1 MAYVDAKHMKASNSK
16 LHLSDDLL
24 ISQPKPLSAKSSFL
38 KVLAIASLAV
48 ACTLFV
54 FALPTGNLS
63 DSIDKETKG
72 SHPDIIPNKP
82 QGGKNEEQSHARVIL
97 KEPQNY
103 TIMGRNPA
111 YLIEAH
117 NGVVATENLRCSN
130 MGVDVLRKGGSA
142 VDAAIAA
149 TLCIGVVNS
158 FSSGIGGGG
167 YMTVRVPPANSD
179 EKSKTYTIDFR
190 GMAPAATTPTMFN
203 GRIEKSAFGGMA
215 MLIPGELAGL
225 QMAHKEWGALSWK
238 EIVVPNAE
246 LAMGW
251 TVDKELARRLQW
263 FPELFTKDEDFSPI
277 FAPDGTILEE
287 GDMIERNNYAE
298 TLLKVAEGGA
308 EVFYNGGDITK
319 ALVEKVNQTG
329 GHATLEDFANYRPL
343 MYRSLEGSYR
353 GKKLYTPRAPSSGPV
368 LLHMLN
374 LMEGY
379 NFTRRNGLDTHRM
392 VEAMKFG
399 NAEKS
404 RMSDPRYRFDTT
416 LIDEIH
422 TKQFADEIRE
432 RLDDSKT
439 HPAEYYR
446 PLYTLKP
453 DPGTSHVSVVDKTGM
468 MVSITSSV
476 NWYWG
481 SHVLDSKTGVVLNN
495 HMNDFSTFNET
506 NIFGEFPARW
516 NLPMPGKR
524 PLSSM
529 CPTIVENADG
539 SPYIAIG
546 ASGGPTI
553 FPAVF
558 QTLINIIDY
567 DLDPS
572 EAIEF
577 GRLHDQLKPE
587 ATYADDSYRA
597 DILEALRRQ
606 RHNIQVLDIYRNG
619 SSCVQAVM
627 RDPKSGLLMGAS
639 DSRKNGV
646 AAGY

>member
-1 MAYVDAKHMKASNSK
+1 MAYIDEQFPKDIKSKFNIGNVLFIPQPEPPKAKR
-16 LHLSDDLL
+16 
-24 ISQPKPLSAKSSFL
+24 SFL
-38 KVLAIASLAV
+38 KLLAVTTLAV
-48 ACTLFV
+48 ACTLCV
-54 FALPTGNLS
+54 FALPTGK
-63 DSIDKETKG
+63 DAKG
-72 SHPDIIPNKP
+72 SHPDIILKTPKGNKN
-82 QGGKNEEQSHARVIL
+82 GNENHARVIL
-97 KEPQNY
+97 KEPQDY

-111 YLIEAH
+111 YLIEADH
-117 NGVVATENLRCSN
+117 GVVATENKRCSN
-130 MGVDVLRKGGSA
+130 LGVDILRKEGTA

-167 YMTVRVPPANSD
+167 YMTVRVPPPNPG
-179 EKSKTYTIDFR
+179 EKSKVYTIDFR

-203 GRIEKSAFGGMA
+203 GRKNDSETGGLSI
-215 MLIPGELAGL
+215 LIPGELAGL
-225 QMAHKEWGALSWK
+225 QLAHDEWGALSWK
-238 EIVVPNAE
+238 EIVVRNAE

-263 FPELFTKDEDFSPI
+263 FSETFIKDPDFNRI
-277 FAPDGTILEE
+277 FAPNGTILGE
-287 GDMIERNNYAE
+287 GDMIERNDYAR
-298 TLLKVAEGGA
+298 TLLRVAEEGA
-308 EVFYNGGDITK
+308 QVFYNGSDITL
-319 ALVEKVNQTG
+319 ALVAKINATG
-329 GHATLEDFANYRPL
+329 GHATLKDFEDYKPL
-343 MYRSLEGSYR
+343 LYRSLEGTYH

-374 LMEGY
+374 LVEGY

-404 RMSDPRYRFDTT
+404 RMSDPRFRYDTT

-432 RLDDSKT
+432 RLDDGRT
-439 HPAEYYR
+439 HPTEYYR

-453 DPGTSHVSVVDKTGM
+453 DPGTSHVSVVDTNGM
-468 MVSITSSV
+468 MVSITSSI
-476 NWYWG
+476 NSFWG
-481 SHVLDSKTGVVLNN
+481 SRVLDPQTGVVLNN
-495 HMNDFSTFNET
+495 HMNDFSMFNET
-506 NIFGEFPARW
+506 NLYGEFPARW
-516 NLPMPGKR
+516 NLPKAGKR

-529 CPTIVENADG
+529 CPTIVETADG

-567 DLDPS
+567 ELDPS

-577 GRLHDQLKPE
+577 GRLHNQLKPE
-587 ATYADDSYRA
+587 GTYADETYRA
-597 DILEALRRQ
+597 DILEALSRR
-606 RHNIQVLDIYRNG
+606 RHHIEVLDIYRNG

-627 RDPKSGLLMGAS
+627 RDPMSGRFLGAS

>member
-1 MAYVDAKHMKASNSK
+1 MAYVDEKHLEDSK
-16 LHLSDDLL
+16 FDSRDTLPLHQRDP
-24 ISQPKPLSAKSSFL
+24 PKKSFL
-38 KVLAIASLAV
+38 KVVAIAGLAV
-48 ACTLFV
+48 ACTLCILV
-54 FALPTGNLS
+54 LPRAFDG
-63 DSIDKETKG
+63 TKG
-72 SHPDIIPNKP
+72 AKKYHP
-82 QGGKNEEQSHARVIL
+82 RVIL
-97 KEPQNY
+97 KEPYNIT
-103 TIMGRNPA
+103 TIPRNPA
-111 YLIEAH
+111 YLIEAQ
-117 NGVVATENLRCSN
+117 NGVVATENKRCSN

-142 VDAAIAA
+142 VDAAISA

-167 YMTVRVPPANSD
+167 YMTVRVPPAGPGD
-179 EKSKTYTIDFR
+179 KSKAFTIDFR

-203 GRIEKSAFGGMA
+203 GRIEKSASGGLA
-215 MLIPGELAGL
+215 MLIPGEVAGL
-225 QMAHKEWGALSWK
+225 QMAHNEWGALSWK
-238 EIVVPNAE
+238 EVVVPNAE

-251 TVDKELARRLQW
+251 TVDKELARRIKW
-263 FPELFTKDEDFSPI
+263 FPELFTKDPDFSSI
-277 FAPDGTILEE
+277 FAPNGTLLGE
-287 GDMIERNNYAE
+287 GDMIERNNYAR
-298 TLLKVAEGGA
+298 TLLRIADEGA
-308 EVFYNGGDITK
+308 EVFYNGSDITL
-319 ALVEKVNQTG
+319 ALVAKVNATG

-343 MYRSLEGSYR
+343 LYRSLEGTYR
-353 GKKLYTPRAPSSGPV
+353 GKTLYTPRAPSAGPV

-404 RMSDPRYRFDTT
+404 RMSDPRFRYDTT

-432 RLDDSKT
+432 RLDDRRT
-439 HPAEYYR
+439 QPAEYYR

-453 DPGTSHVSVVDKTGM
+453 DPGTSHISVVDKTGM
-468 MVSITSSV
+468 MVSVTSSV
-476 NWYWG
+476 NWFWG
-481 SHVLDSKTGVVLNN
+481 AQVLDPESGIVLNN

-529 CPTIVENADG
+529 CPTIVETEDG

-567 DLDPS
+567 ELDPS

-577 GRLHDQLKPE
+577 GRLHNQLKPE
-587 ATYADDSYRA
+587 GTFADDTYRA
-597 DILEALRRQ
+597 DILDALARQ
-606 RHNIQVLDIYRNG
+606 RHKIKVLDIYRNG

-627 RDPKSGLLMGAS
+627 REPKSGLLLGAS

>member
-1 MAYVDAKHMKASNSK
+1 MACADEKYPKDIKSTLNTGN
-16 LHLSDDLL
+16 DPF
-24 ISQPKPLSAKSSFL
+24 IPRPKPPPAKSSFL
-38 KVLAIASLAV
+38 KVLAVTSLAV
-48 ACTLFV
+48 ACTLCVLGF
-54 FALPTGNLS
+54 PTGRLLHSIGKDANGS
-63 DSIDKETKG
+63 RPDSVFENWPGDK
-72 SHPDIIPNKP
+72 NR
-82 QGGKNEEQSHARVIL
+82 NESHARVVL
-97 KEPQNY
+97 KQPQNY

-111 YLIEAH
+111 YLIEAQ
-117 NGVVATENLRCSN
+117 NGVVATENKRCSDI
-130 MGVDVLRKGGSA
+130 GVGVLRRGGSA

-167 YMTVRVPPANSD
+167 FMTVRVPPGRWD

-190 GMAPAATTPTMFN
+190 GVAPAATTPTMFN
-203 GRIEKSAFGGMA
+203 GQIEKSAFGGLAIM
-215 MLIPGELAGL
+215 IPGELAGL
-225 QMAHKEWGALSWK
+225 QMAHNEWGALSWK
-238 EIVVPNAE
+238 DVVVPIAE

-277 FAPDGTILEE
+277 FAPNGTILVE
-287 GDMIERNNYAE
+287 GDMIERNNYAR
-298 TLLKVAEGGA
+298 TLLRVAEGGS
-308 EVFYNGGDITK
+308 EVFYNGSDITL
-319 ALVEKVNQTG
+319 ALVAKINATG

-343 MYRSLEGSYR
+343 MYRSLEGTYR
-353 GKKLYTPRAPSSGPV
+353 GKKLYTSRAPSSGPV

-404 RMSDPRYRFDTT
+404 RMSDPRFRYDTT

-422 TKQFADEIRE
+422 TKQFADEIRA
-432 RLDDSKT
+432 RIDDST
-439 HPAEYYR
+439 TYPSEYYR
-446 PLYTLKP
+446 PLYTLRP
-453 DPGTSHVSVVDKTGM
+453 DPGTSHVSVVDNTGM
-468 MVSITSSV
+468 MVSVTSSI
-476 NWYWG
+476 NWFWG
-481 SHVLDSKTGVVLNN
+481 AQVLDPDSGIVFNN

-529 CPTIVENADG
+529 CPTIVENEDG

-558 QTLINIIDY
+558 QTLINMIDY
-567 DLDPS
+567 GLDPS

-577 GRLHDQLKPE
+577 GRLHNQLRPE
-587 ATYADDSYRA
+587 ATYADDTYRA
-597 DILEALRRQ
+597 DILDALSRK
-606 RHNIQVLDIYRNG
+606 RHNIEVLDIYRNG

-627 RDPKSGLLMGAS
+627 REPKSGLLLGAS